1 MFDLLTKNIVLPFVE
16 VNFKWIAT
24 DRLCFGRGFIPST
37 FVTFFP
43 FLRHFEE
50 AHFKLLSQWYYV
62 SKWELFT
69 ALRERLLGLLDS
81 RGTGRHLEF
90 DTNADRFFSFLAAQK
105 LTSWHKSAK
114 YCGFLFILFYFYFF
128 IFSPSFS
135 RLLSPKI
142 GTSLYQNF
150 QRFCHDRLDLLSANV
165 TFYFVLDLSGKKLP
179 DKKYASSIFF
189 FSNLF
194 IKHISWH
201 FLQEPVAHL
210 GRSSYLA
217 TWQKN
222 YHEGKT

>member
-16 VNFKWIAT
+16 VNFKRIAT

-62 SKWELFT
+62 LKWELFT
-69 ALRERLLGLLDS
+69 ASENGSENGYLDS
-81 RGTGRHLEF
+81 WTHVEQDAILNLVRTLTVFSRFWRLRNWRH
-90 DTNADRFFSFLAAQK
+90 DTRAQSTVGSWLFSSCFF
-105 LTSWHKSAK
+105 
-114 YCGFLFILFYFYFF
+114 
-128 IFSPSFS
+128 PSFS

>member
-1 MFDLLTKNIVLPFVE
+1 MLKWTSNGLLLTDFVLDVVLSRPLLWLSFLFFAILRKRTSNCWVSGTMCQNE
-16 VNFKWIAT
+16 SC
-24 DRLCFGRGFIPST
+24 LQPS
-37 FVTFFP
+37 
-43 FLRHFEE
+43 ENG
-50 AHFKLLSQWYYV
+50 Y
-62 SKWELFT
+62 
-69 ALRERLLGLLDS
+69 LDS
-81 RGTGRHLEF
+81 WTHVEQDAILNLIRTLTVFSRFWRLRNWRH
-90 DTNADRFFSFLAAQK
+90 DTRAQSTVGSC
-105 LTSWHKSAK
+105 LF
-114 YCGFLFILFYFYFF
+114 YFILFLFF
-128 IFSPSFS
+128 LFFSPSFS

-222 YHEGKT
+222 YHKGKT